1 MNKKSILTRDVLLK
15 KGWKG
20 EKECVF
26 CGQDESIDHLLF
38 TCSAASLL
46 WSLVRCVC
54 GLKSS
59 PLSVKDCFGG
69 WINKF
74 NKEDKKM
81 VMIGVSALFWAIWKS
96 RNAIVFERKRIND
109 PFQIIK
115 LMVRW
120 LVDWSILQTKEPP
133 KKMLELGARVLERAT
148 SEVYTAGQG
157 WRINVARLPWMMAAT
172 PSSSAAVPSPF
183 VPASR

>member
-1 MNKKSILTRDVLLK
+1 M
-15 KGWKG
+15 
-20 EKECVF
+20 F
-26 CGQDESIDHLLF
+26 CGQNESIDHLLF

-59 PLSVKDCFGG
+59 PLNVKDCFGG

-96 RNAIVFERKRIND
+96 RNTIVFERKRIND
-109 PFQIIK
+109 PLQIIK

-120 LVDWSILQTKEPP
+120 LLDWSILQTKEPP
-133 KKMLELGARVLERAT
+133 KKC
-148 SEVYTAGQG
+148 
-157 WRINVARLPWMMAAT
+157 WN
-172 PSSSAAVPSPF
+172 
-183 VPASR
+183 